1 MPGQRRADTH
11 GKEKRMQIRWNRA
24 LLTLAALLLLAGCA
38 SQQSSTPPDVW
49 RDPNYAGP
57 PFKKVFV
64 IGLSSKDLT
73 DRRGFEDLMVGK
85 LQAGGVEAVP
95 AWQFLPNSGQADRD
109 TMMAAYARS
118 GADAVLLAR
127 FMGFATKDAIVPAPV
142 LWRRRGDRH
151 ERRRRYRSRYVQL
164 VLELVRDAGHG
175 HAIPGGDD
183 LHDAVQRQDHESRLD
198 LQPEDLRSAQPAAT
212 GERVRER
219 SRRFVAIRR
228 TLAAEVAHPRM
239 SSHWDEQ
246 A

>member
-1 MPGQRRADTH
+1 
-11 GKEKRMQIRWNRA
+11 MQIRWNRA
-24 LLTLAALLLLAGCA
+24 LLTLVALLLLAGCA

-85 LQAGGVEAVP
+85 LQAGGVQAVP

-142 LWRRRGDRH
+142 YGGGVVIATSGGGAI
-151 ERRRRYRSRYVQL
+151 E
-164 VLELVRDAGHG
+164 AGMYNSYSNWYATPVMDTQYQVATIYTTLFNG
-175 HAIPGGDD
+175 KTMNPVWTYNPKTFDPNN
-183 LHDAVQRQDHESRLD
+183 
-198 LQPEDLRSAQPAAT
+198 LQQQANGYAN
-212 GERVRER
+212 
-219 SRRFVAIRR
+219 
-228 TLAAEVAHPRM
+228 EVAGLLQ
-239 SSHWDEQ
+239 SAGLLQ
-246 A
+246 LK